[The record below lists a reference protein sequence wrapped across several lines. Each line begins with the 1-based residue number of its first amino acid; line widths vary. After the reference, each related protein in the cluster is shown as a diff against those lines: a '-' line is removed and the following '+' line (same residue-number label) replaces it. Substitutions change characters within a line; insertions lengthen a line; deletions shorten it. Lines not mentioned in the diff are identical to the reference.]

1 MMDNEKKYNDGAK
14 RIDPEAIQNAAE
26 AFVRKV
32 PKSEKKYAEYSEPD
46 MLIAFY
52 EGVKFAFR
60 MNNWP
65 KDLLTALLKDWD
77 RLTRGEKRDIV
88 KRVKN
93 LM

>member
-1 MMDNEKKYNDGAK
+1 M
-14 RIDPEAIQNAAE
+14 IDPYEIQNAAY
-26 AFVRKV
+26 AFVSKV
-32 PKSEKKYAEYSEPD
+32 PKPEK
-46 MLIAFY
+46 MLIAFH

-77 RLTRGEKRDIV
+77 RLTRGEKRDII
-88 KRVKN
+88 KRVKD

>member
-1 MMDNEKKYNDGAK
+1 M
-14 RIDPEAIQNAAE
+14 IDPYEIQNAANT
-26 AFVRKV
+26 FVSKV
-32 PKSEKKYAEYSEPD
+32 PKPEKKYAEYSKPD
-46 MLIAFY
+46 MLIAFH

-77 RLTRGEKRDIV
+77 RLTRGEKRDII
-88 KRVKN
+88 KRVKD